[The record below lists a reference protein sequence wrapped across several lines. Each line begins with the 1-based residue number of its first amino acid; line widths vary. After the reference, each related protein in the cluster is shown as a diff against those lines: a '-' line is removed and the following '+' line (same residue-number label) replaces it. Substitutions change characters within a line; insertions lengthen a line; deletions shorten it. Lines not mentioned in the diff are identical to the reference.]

1 MRPHKRKDDT
11 VLFLISAEDKKKCMF
26 AVART
31 SLLIGTDPKLFF
43 RENLQSAICID
54 KKNNDKK
61 AKQKQN

>member
-1 MRPHKRKDDT
+1 M
-11 VLFLISAEDKKKCMF
+11 SA
-26 AVART
+26 VSGL
-31 SLLIGTDPKLFF
+31 SLLKSTDPKLFF